1 MKKKERTQDERYIDR
16 INKRAI
22 MSPWSAQ
29 PSHEAEPSNP
39 FPYVLYWDKLERKG
53 QRCRILKSG
62 PRVFLVEFADGFRHT
77 INRLAIRRM

>member
-1 MKKKERTQDERYIDR
+1 MKKKERTADERHID
-16 INKRAI
+16 KLTKSGI
-22 MSPWSAQ
+22 MRLGAQ
-29 PSHEAEPSNP
+29 PSHEEPPNP
-39 FPYVLYWDKLERKG
+39 FPYVLYWDRLGRKG